1 MVHTK
6 EKLFSLGLVR
16 GNATASKQLKVE
28 ENDYLIILFN
38 S

>member
-6 EKLFSLGLVR
+6 EKLFSLELVR

-28 ENDYLIILFN
+28 QNDYLTILLN